1 MARVLLGSVTA
12 ADCEWSY
19 FRAGGKGGQ
28 HQNKASTGAR
38 CVHPPSGAVGESRT
52 HRSQLENRRA
62 AFRKMAE
69 SPKFTLWVER
79 LAGQSALAEAGAP
92 AQGPAIDYSV
102 TDDNTLV
109 EVWRDGRWVPEAEA
123 S

>member
-62 AFRKMAE
+62 AWRKMAE
-69 SPKFTLWVER
+69 SPEFTRWVHQQ
-79 LAGQSALAEAGAP
+79 AGEALAAEGAGP
-92 AQGPAIDYSV
+92 RSS
-102 TDDNTLV
+102 TDFSITDTNTLV
-109 EVWRDGRWVPEAEA
+109 EVRRDGRWVPESEA
-123 S
+123 GP

>member
-1 MARVLLGSVTA
+1 MGRVHIGTVTA
-12 ADCEWSY
+12 EDCEWSF

-69 SPKFTLWVER
+69 SPKFKLWVAR
-79 LAGQSALAEAGAP
+79 MASQDAFGDAAATP
-92 AQGPAIDYSV
+92 AVDYSV

>member
-1 MARVLLGSVTA
+1 MARVLVGSVTA

-62 AFRKMAE
+62 AWRKMGERPEFVRWVHRQVGE
-69 SPKFTLWVER
+69 SAAAASAAPGASTDFTITE
-79 LAGQSALAEAGAP
+79 E
-92 AQGPAIDYSV
+92 
-102 TDDNTLV
+102 NTLV
-109 EVWRDGRWVPEAEA
+109 EVRRDGRWVPESEA
-123 S
+123 GP

>member
-1 MARVLLGSVTA
+1 MARIHIGTVTA
-12 ADCEWSY
+12 ADCTWSY

-28 HQNKASTGAR
+28 HQNKTNSGAR

-69 SPKFTLWVER
+69 SPEFVRWVR
-79 LAGQSALAEAGAP
+79 REAGAS
-92 AQGPAIDYSV
+92 AAADSGAAAVGTDFSV
-102 TDDNTLV
+102 TPDNVLV
-109 EVWRDGRWVPEAEA
+109 EVRRGGAWVPEGEA
-123 S
+123 GP